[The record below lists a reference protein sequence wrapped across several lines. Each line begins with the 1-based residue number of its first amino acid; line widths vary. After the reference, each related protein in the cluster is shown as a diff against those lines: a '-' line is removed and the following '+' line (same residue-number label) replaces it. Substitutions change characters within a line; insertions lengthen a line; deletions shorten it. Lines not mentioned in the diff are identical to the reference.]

1 MKKINLFYFLGLFL
15 FFTTPPSVF
24 AQQNTVTLKCKLENC
39 SAADSITIYTPEGL
53 SHHKIASARPNAQG
67 EFTFQV
73 PKTKTPQY
81 YTIGINLDLIKLKYV
96 LLGTE
101 KETLLTGPCHDL
113 SQTAVQNS
121 PINKALADA
130 QKKFDETKIE
140 MGKILAAY
148 NRDYN
153 KDSIRIACEK
163 QMLAVDK
170 RKLAI
175 LDSLKKVNPIA
186 ARVLALDTYTSFQ
199 NSPKKLVFKS
209 EIEYFATQYFQYVN
223 WADANYNE
231 IAPIFDAFRAYASVL
246 LMPELKLK
254 NNEIK
259 DYFNAALKDI
269 PAKSAALKFAL
280 TGLMS
285 PMLEKQHPLIGDFGN
300 RYLNDYPNDDPA
312 VRQNVLQFVN
322 YMRANMVDIP
332 APEIAQTDTAGLV
345 RKLSDLKGKVVLID
359 FWASWCGPCRKE
371 NPTVVAAYKKYRE
384 KGFEVFSVSLDQDKG
399 RWINAI
405 NQDGL
410 VWPNHVSDLK
420 YWQNEAAAKYSVT
433 SIPRTVL
440 IDRNGVITDH
450 NLRGEALEK
459 KLKEIFEK

>member
-1 MKKINLFYFLGLFL
+1 MKKISAFSLFCV
-15 FFTTPPSVF
+15 FFFFSTSPSVF
-24 AQQNTVTLKCKLENC
+24 AQQNTVTLRCKLDNC
-39 SAADSITIYTPEGL
+39 SAADSFTIYTPSGL
-53 SHHKIASARPNAQG
+53 SHQKITSAKPNVAG
-67 EFTFQV
+67 EFSFQV
-73 PKTKTPQY
+73 PRTKTPQY
-81 YTIGINLDLIKLKYV
+81 YTIGANLDLVKLKYV

-101 KETLLTGPCHDL
+101 KEVLLTGACHDP
-113 SQTAVQNS
+113 SQTTVQQSPVNS
-121 PINKALADA
+121 ALADA
-130 QKKFDETKIE
+130 QKKFNDTKIE

-148 NRDYN
+148 NRDYY
-153 KDSIRIACEK
+153 KDSLRIICEK
-163 QMLAVDK
+163 QMLVVDK

-175 LDSLKKVNPIA
+175 LDSLKKANPLA

-199 NSPKKLVFKS
+199 NSPKKIGFKS

-223 WADANYNE
+223 WSDAGFND
-231 IAPIFDAFRAYASVL
+231 IAPIYDAFRAYSGVL

-254 NNEIK
+254 NSDIK
-259 DYFNAALKDI
+259 EYFNAALKDI
-269 PAKSAALKFAL
+269 PAKSPAYKFAL
-280 TGLMS
+280 TGLLS
-285 PMLEKQHPLIGDFGN
+285 SMLEKQHPLIGDFGS
-300 RYLNDYPNDDPA
+300 RYLNDYPNDDPG
-312 VRQNVLQFVN
+312 VRQQVLQFVN

-332 APEIAQTDTAGLV
+332 APEIAQTDTSGV
-345 RKLSDLKGKVVLID
+345 IRKLSDLKGKVVLID

-399 RWINAI
+399 RWMNAI
-405 NQDGL
+405 QQDGL

-420 YWQNEAAAKYSVT
+420 FWQNEAAAKYSVT

>member
-1 MKKINLFYFLGLFL
+1 MKKSNVLYAFCTLYLSAL
-15 FFTTPPSVF
+15 TPSVF
-24 AQQNTVTLKCKLENC
+24 AQQNTITLHCKFENC
-39 SAADSITIYTPEGL
+39 SSADSMTIYTPSGL
-53 SHHKIASARPNAQG
+53 SQQKIASAKPNAAG
-67 EFTFQV
+67 EFSFQV
-73 PKTKTPQY
+73 PSSKTPHY
-81 YTIGINLDLIKLKYV
+81 YAVGMNMDISRLKYI

-101 KETLLTGPCHDL
+101 KEVLLTGPCHDPL
-113 SQTAVQNS
+113 QTTVQQSAVNS
-121 PINKALADA
+121 ALTDA
-130 QKKFDETKIE
+130 QKKLNETKIE
-140 MGKILAAY
+140 MGKILAVY

-153 KDSIRIACEK
+153 KDSVRIACEK
-163 QMLAVDK
+163 QMLVVDN
-170 RKLAI
+170 RKLFI
-175 LDSLKKVNPIA
+175 LDSLKKKNPIA

-199 NSPKKLVFKS
+199 NSPKKITFKS

-223 WADANYNE
+223 WADAGFNE
-231 IAPIFDAFRAYASVL
+231 IPAVFDAFKAYSSVL

-259 DYFNAALKDI
+259 DYFNAALKNI
-269 PAKSAALKFAL
+269 PPQTAAYKYAL
-280 TGLMS
+280 TGIIS
-285 PMLEKQHPLIGDFGN
+285 PMLEKQSPLISDFGSK
-300 RYLNDYPNDDPA
+300 YLADYPQDEPG
-312 VRQNVLQFVN
+312 VRQAVSQLVN
-322 YMRANMVDIP
+322 YFRANMVDIP
-332 APEIAQTDTAGLV
+332 APEIAQTDTTGAV

-371 NPTVVAAYKKYRE
+371 NPTVVAAYKKYRD
-384 KGFEVFSVSLDQDKG
+384 KGFEVFSVSLDNDRS

-440 IDRNGVITDH
+440 IDKNGVITDH

-459 KLKEIFEK
+459 KLKEIFGE